1 MQSLSVIVPFFN
13 ESRFLSRLVNELDAL
28 PENTVAEVIFI
39 DDGSTDDSVSILKES
54 LRSSKLKSSIHSKQ
68 NGGKASAV
76 ELGAKFLK
84 TSHVLILD
92 ADLELSTS
100 DIAKLWS
107 VITTNQSEVVFGYR
121 NFLAQSSFTWRYAKG
136 NRLISNLYG
145 VLFNEL
151 ITDIMCGYK
160 LMPSQILQSIPF
172 KAKGFAIEV
181 EIPIQLWKYRIRP
194 YEVSVDYFPRSRSEG
209 KGITVFDAV
218 KIIFTLVTQRIF
230 YSRQRGRT

>member
-1 MQSLSVIVPFFN
+1 MHSLSVIVPFFN
-13 ESRFLSRLVNELDAL
+13 EAKFLSRLVNELEAL

-39 DDGSTDDSVSILKES
+39 DDGSTDDSISILKES
-54 LRSSKLKSSIHSKQ
+54 LRSSKLNSSIHSKK

-76 ELGAKFLK
+76 ALGAKFLK
-84 TSHVLILD
+84 TTHVLILD

-100 DIAKLWS
+100 DITKLWS
-107 VITTNQSEVVFGYR
+107 VISANQSEVVFGYR

-160 LMPSQILQSIPF
+160 LMPSQILQAIPF

-181 EIPIQLWKYRIRP
+181 EIPIQLWKRRIRP
-194 YEVSVDYFPRSRSEG
+194 YEVPVDYFPRSRSEG
-209 KGITVFDAV
+209 KGITVIDAV
-218 KIIFTLVTQRIF
+218 KIILTLLAQRLF
-230 YSRQRGRT
+230 HVRQRSRT